1 MTTTRKKLMS
11 EYEATTLGLQRQIA
25 SLQQN
30 LTKLQQ
36 MIHGSDEM
44 WSQYQLGVWTQGEA
58 ARQVAEIA
66 SSLSRQQALQEA
78 IRLLNET
85 QE

>member
-1 MTTTRKKLMS
+1 MTTIHKKLMS
-11 EYEATTLGLQRQIA
+11 EYEATTLGLQRQIV
-25 SLQQN
+25 S
-30 LTKLQQ
+30 LQQ

-44 WSQYQLGVWTQGEA
+44 WSQYHLGVWTQGEA

>member
-1 MTTTRKKLMS
+1 MTAVRKKLMS
-11 EYEATTLGLQRQIA
+11 EYEATTLGLQHQVA

-36 MIHGSDEM
+36 MATGSDGA
-44 WSQYQLGVWTQGEA
+44 WSQYQFGVWTQGEA
-58 ARQVAEIA
+58 ARQVTEIA